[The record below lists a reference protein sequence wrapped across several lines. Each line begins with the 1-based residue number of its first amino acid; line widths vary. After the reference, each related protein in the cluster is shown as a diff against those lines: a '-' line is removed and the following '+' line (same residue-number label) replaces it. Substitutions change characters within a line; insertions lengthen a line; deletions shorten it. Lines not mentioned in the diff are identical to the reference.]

1 MIRIGLIG
9 VGHWGPNIARSM
21 ELGGRA
27 EIKWICDLDE
37 QRLARA
43 GERTPRAKL
52 TARVEDML
60 ADPELDAVAI
70 STPVSSHFPL
80 ASMAIKAGK
89 HVLVEKPMTATTAEG
104 RELAAL
110 ADEHGRVLMV
120 GHVFEYN
127 ASIRALK
134 RLVDDGELG
143 KVQYMSFVRTNL
155 GPVRTDVNALWDL
168 ASHDVSIMTYLLE
181 ETPRDVTAR
190 GHAWLNQDVEDAVFA
205 TFSFATGVLA
215 HVNVSWLN
223 PRKVR
228 RITVVGD
235 RKMAVWDDLDM
246 TRPIQIFDRHVEIG
260 PEAPD
265 NYLDFKTAVVDGGVF
280 IPSIRLNQPLAAECE
295 HFLDCVESGEQ
306 PHSGGR
312 SGLRVVAALEAATES
327 MRRDSVVTPIPPL
340 D

>member
-9 VGHWGPNIARSM
+9 VGHWGPNIARSL
-21 ELGGRA
+21 ELSGRA
-27 EIKWICDLDE
+27 AVTWICDLDE
-37 QRLARA
+37 EKRARA
-43 GERTPRAKL
+43 AERSPRAQV
-52 TARVEDML
+52 TARVEDL
-60 ADPELDAVAI
+60 LEDAELDGVAI

-80 ASMAIKAGK
+80 ASKALRAEK
-89 HVLVEKPMTATTAEG
+89 HVLVEKPMTATAEEG
-104 RELAAL
+104 RALIAL
-110 ADEHGRVLMV
+110 ADEVQRTLMV

-134 RLVDDGELG
+134 ELVDRGELG
-143 KVQYMSFVRTNL
+143 RLQYMSFVRTNL

-168 ASHDVSIMTYLLE
+168 ASHDVSIMTFLLDAA
-181 ETPRDVTAR
+181 PGDVTAR
-190 GHAWLNQDVEDAVFA
+190 GHAWLNKDVEDAVFA
-205 TFSFATGVLA
+205 TFSFPSGVLA

-246 TRPIQIFDRHVEIG
+246 TRPIQIFDRHVEFAG
-260 PEAPD
+260 ETPD

-295 HFLDCVESGEQ
+295 HFLDCIEG
-306 PHSGGR
+306 GGR
-312 SGLRVVAALEAATES
+312 PRTDGSNGLRVVLALEAATRS
-327 MRRDSVVTPIPPL
+327 MREESRVTPIPAP
-340 D
+340 